1 MARDERRRWHDASR
15 PCSARS
21 QVELDLLDAES
32 WKAAVEGCDYVQH
45 IASPFIIGDIDEA
58 EMIRTAVEV
67 RAAAVALPTLWRRWR
82 VEH

>member
-1 MARDERRRWHDASR
+1 M
-15 PCSARS
+15 
-21 QVELDLLDAES
+21 
-32 WKAAVEGCDYVQH
+32 QH